1 MDSKAV
7 EKQLAELKSLAR
19 TIAHFGGTIEQARE
33 LAKKVLLG
41 LEDSK

>member
-1 MDSKAV
+1 MDSKAI

-33 LAKKVLLG
+33 LAKKVLMG
-41 LEDSK
+41 IEEK